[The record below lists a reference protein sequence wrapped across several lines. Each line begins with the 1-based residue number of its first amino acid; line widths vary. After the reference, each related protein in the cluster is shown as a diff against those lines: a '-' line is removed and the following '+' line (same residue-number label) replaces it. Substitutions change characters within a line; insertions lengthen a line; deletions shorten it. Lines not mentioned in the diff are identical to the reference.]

1 MKRSVLATVVVL
13 LALSA
18 SAQSSIF
25 PRTAA
30 DKVGIDQRIGAEVP
44 LDLTFRDENGKV
56 VRLAD
61 YMGDKPVVLTPVY
74 YSCPMLCNLVLDGLV
89 NVARELRFDIG
100 SDYEVVSVSFD
111 PEETPEM
118 ANAKKSIYASRY
130 GRDQVEQ
137 GWHFLTG
144 DQIEIRQLMDSIG
157 FRYAYDEALQEY
169 AHAAVIVV
177 LQPDGTISRYFYG
190 FEYEPRDLRLA
201 LVEASEGKVGNPV
214 DQALLLCYSYDPNA
228 GKYTASVMNI
238 VRLAGTA
245 TLAGLSGFI
254 FLMFR
259 KERKNRG

>member
-1 MKRSVLATVVVL
+1 MKRSLLITVAL
-13 LALSA
+13 LVAVSA
-18 SAQSSIF
+18 AAQNSIF

-30 DKVGIDQRIGAEVP
+30 DKVGIEQRIGAKVP
-44 LDLTFRDENGKV
+44 IDLTFLDEDGNE

-100 SDYEVVSVSFD
+100 EDYEVVSLSFD

-118 ANAKKSIYASRY
+118 AKAKKSIYSARY
-130 GRDQVEQ
+130 GRDQVDE

-144 DQIEIRQLMDSIG
+144 NQLEIRQVMDSIG

-177 LQPDGTISRYFYG
+177 LQPDGTISKYFYG
-190 FEYEPRDLRLA
+190 FEYEPRDLRLS

-214 DQALLLCYSYDPNA
+214 DQALLLCYSYDPNT
-228 GKYTASVMNI
+228 GKYTASVMNM
-238 VRLAGTA
+238 VRLAGSA
-245 TLAGLSGFI
+245 TFAALAGFV
-254 FLMFR
+254 FLMLR
-259 KERKNRG
+259 RERKNRG